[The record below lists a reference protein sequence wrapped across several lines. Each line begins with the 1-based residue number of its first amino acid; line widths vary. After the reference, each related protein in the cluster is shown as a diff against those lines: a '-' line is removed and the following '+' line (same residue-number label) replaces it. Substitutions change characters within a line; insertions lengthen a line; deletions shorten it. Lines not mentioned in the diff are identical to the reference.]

1 MKIGVYIFGIKTYL
15 KRNIYMIELKKGSK
29 KLLNAWA
36 FYDWANSV
44 YTLTI
49 ASSIFPIFY
58 SALFLSEI
66 KTVEAFGTTFKST
79 ALITFVTAFTFL
91 VVAVTSPILSGIADY
106 VGNKKNFLKFFC
118 YVGSAGCVG
127 LYWFSL
133 EQIHLSLVFYFM
145 GLIGYWGSLVFY
157 NSYLPDIAYP
167 EQQDS
172 ISAKGFSMGYLGS
185 VLLLIFNLMMV
196 MFPQFFGFDL
206 SIAESIRET
215 GTEAEIQ
222 LALGAAKDA
231 ASFEA
236 MKISFITVGIWWALF
251 SQYTFYFLPK
261 GTKSGHKVTRAVVF
275 NGLKELRE
283 VWKQLKQDLRLK
295 RYLYAF
301 FVFSMA
307 VQTIMLVAVYFG
319 EEEIAWGGDSEKTMG
334 LIVSILVIQIVAIL
348 GAVLTSK
355 ASAKFGN
362 IKTLIGVNFVWML
375 LCFYAYLMH
384 TPLEFYIAAGCVG
397 LVMGGV
403 QALGRST
410 YSKFLPETE
419 DTTSYFSFYDVAEK
433 IGIVIGMVI
442 FATVDQIT
450 GTMRNAILVLVI
462 FFVGGIVLL
471 FRVPKETKKTAL
483 ED

>member
-1 MKIGVYIFGIKTYL
+1 MEG
-15 KRNIYMIELKKGSK
+15 LKKGSK

-58 SALFLSEI
+58 SALFITEI
-66 KTVEAFGTTFKST
+66 KTVQAFGMEFKST

-91 VVAVTSPILSGIADY
+91 VVALTSPILSGIADY
-106 VGNKKNFLKFFC
+106 VGNKKTFMKFFC
-118 YVGSAGCVG
+118 YVGSAGCIG

-133 EQIHLSLVFYFM
+133 EDIHLSLLFYFM

-157 NSYLPDIAYP
+157 NSYLPDIAF
-167 EQQDS
+167 EDQQDG
-172 ISAKGFSMGYLGS
+172 ISAKGFSFGYIGS
-185 VLLLIFNLMMV
+185 VLLLVLNLAMV
-196 MFPQFFGFDL
+196 MNPQWFGFDI
-206 SIAESIRET
+206 SIPDSLRET
-215 GTEAEIQ
+215 GTEAEIGDAIK
-222 LALGAAKDA
+222 LVKDA

-236 MKISFITVGIWWALF
+236 MKISFITVGLWWVLF
-251 SQYTFYFLPK
+251 SQYSFYYLPK
-261 GTKSGHKVTRAVVF
+261 GVSSGHRVTKAVVF
-275 NGLKELRE
+275 NGLRELRQ
-283 VWKQLKQDLRLK
+283 VWGQLKKDLRLK

-319 EEEIAWGGDSEKTMG
+319 EEEIDWGSDSDKTVG
-334 LIVSILVIQIVAIL
+334 LIGSILIIQLIAIL
-348 GAVLTSK
+348 GAFLTSR

-362 IKTLIGVNFVWML
+362 IKTLIFINIIWMV
-375 LCFYAYLMH
+375 LCFYAYYMY
-384 TPLEFYIAAGCVG
+384 TPTQFYIAAAIVG
-397 LVMGGV
+397 FVMGGI
-403 QALGRST
+403 QSLARST

-442 FATVDQIT
+442 FASIDQIT
-450 GTMRNAILVLVI
+450 GTMRNAILFLFI
-462 FFVGGIVLL
+462 FFLIGIVLL
-471 FRVPKETKKTAL
+471 FRVPKENPKVK
-483 ED
+483 